1 MKNPITK
8 LAVAAVI
15 IIAVVL
21 GLFEFVGTATTS
33 GVVWAEVVKNVEAS
47 RGVIFRTRDTGSR
60 DPNDDWPNGYRIFWR
75 SAALSRMDTY
85 RGGQIHRTVYLD
97 YDAKTTVFVAHDAR
111 KYNKEAMN
119 NQAPRGTGGWS
130 DPQGLLNLA
139 LSAEHHALGQ
149 ETIDGV
155 LCEGIEAKGPDGSTG
170 RIWVAV
176 QTGYPVLVEI
186 ESVDAG
192 GVRHTGT
199 MDQFRWNVDLSA
211 EGVEPEIPAGY
222 EPL

>member
-1 MKNPITK
+1 MYSSRSP
-8 LAVAAVI
+8 
-15 IIAVVL
+15 
-21 GLFEFVGTATTS
+21 
-33 GVVWAEVVKNVEAS
+33 VWARSSVSGA
-47 RGVIFRTRDTGSR
+47 G
-60 DPNDDWPNGYRIFWR
+60 
-75 SAALSRMDTY
+75 SAATWR
-85 RGGQIHRTVYLD
+85 R
-97 YDAKTTVFVAHDAR
+97 A
-111 KYNKEAMN
+111 
-119 NQAPRGTGGWS
+119 WS
-130 DPQGLLNLA
+130 TA
-139 LSAEHHALGQ
+139 F

-186 ESVDAG
+186 EGVDG
-192 GVRHTGT
+192 STGT